1 MIQQKNKAT
10 LAMVLT
16 ALMWSI
22 SGICIKMISWNPLV
36 IASVRSMIS
45 TLVLLIIMKRAG
57 YKIRP
62 TKTALVIGLS
72 NMLGM
77 LTFVTA
83 NKMTTA
89 ANAIVLQYT
98 CPVWVLLIAILFLK
112 ERAKKYD
119 VAAVVLCLAGM
130 VLFFLDKITPGNM
143 VGNLLAIAAG
153 ITMGVMFTATSGAKD
168 LEERF
173 NGLLFGQFFTAIAG
187 LAGFAAEPFSPTP
200 KEIMFILIL
209 GVIQLGL
216 PYALYAYASSRLSAL
231 ACSLIGMLEPMA
243 NPVWVALFYGEVPGR
258 FALIGAVIIIVT
270 TSAWCV
276 LQSRGGEA

>member
-1 MIQQKNKAT
+1 MTQEKNKAT
-10 LAMVLT
+10 LAMVVC

-57 YKIRP
+57 HKVKL
-62 TKTALVIGLS
+62 TKTAAVIGLS
-72 NMLGM
+72 NTAGM

-98 CPVWVLLIAILFLK
+98 CPVWVLLIAVLFLK

-119 VAAVVLCLAGM
+119 IAAVGLCLVGM

-143 VGNLLAIAAG
+143 TGNVLAIVAG
-153 ITMGVMFTATSGAKD
+153 VTMGVMFTATAKAKD
-168 LEERF
+168 LSERF
-173 NGLLFGQFFTAIAG
+173 NGLFFGQFFTAIAG

-200 KEIMFILIL
+200 KEIVFILIL

-216 PYALYAYASSRLSAL
+216 PYALYAYASSHISAL

-243 NPVWVALFYGEVPGR
+243 NPVWVAIFYGEVPGK
-258 FALIGAVIIIVT
+258 FALIGAVIIIAT
-270 TSAWCV
+270 TSLWCV
-276 LQSRGGEA
+276 IQNRKGNL